1 MYYRYD
7 ADDLMY
13 EILNDIDEIVC
24 KAYSEDEAKRIIK
37 ENE

>member
-7 ADDLMY
+7 ADDLMF
-13 EILNDIDEIVC
+13 EILNDKDELIC
-24 KAYSEDEAKRIIK
+24 KAYSEEEAKRIIK